1 MIPVR
6 IALVGRIALVTP
18 DALARAA
25 HRFHDPGHAQH
36 QTTRLVAAMT
46 RADVAP
52 RD

>member
-25 HRFHDPGHAQH
+25 HRFHDPG
-36 QTTRLVAAMT
+36 TRNT
-46 RADVAP
+46 RRHGWWLP
-52 RD
+52 